1 MKKTRKRVLV
11 VCIILILVLV
21 VMISGLQILEST
33 VFSDDT
39 VATEPVSSKTVTRE
53 DVQYFPRQDITT
65 VLVMGIDQNGPVE
78 SSGSYRNE
86 GESDV
91 VMLAVFD
98 EKNEAYSILALNR
111 DTMVEMPALG
121 LGGKQAGTFYGQL
134 ALSHTYG
141 SGLEDSCENTR
152 RAVADLLNGVVIDY
166 YVAMNMDAIGM
177 LNDAVGG
184 VTVTVTDDFS
194 AVDASIP
201 MGKVTLN
208 AEQARAYVQI
218 RKDIGDQLNI
228 SRMQRHKDYIDGFMK
243 AFEAKMDSSDSFVLS
258 TYDEIS
264 PYIVTDCSVN
274 TLTAL
279 VNRFSEY
286 ELQEIVTPEGKNVLT
301 EEYFEFH
308 LDREKLDELVLRIF
322 YAPKK

>member
-11 VCIILILVLV
+11 MCITLILVLV
-21 VMISGLQILEST
+21 LMISGLRIMEST

-39 VATEPVSSKTVTRE
+39 VATETVSSKTVTRE
-53 DVQYFPRQDITT
+53 DVKYFPRQDITT
-65 VLVMGIDQNGPVE
+65 VLIMGIDQNGPVE
-78 SSGSYRNE
+78 DSGSYRNE

-91 VMLAVFD
+91 VMLAIFD
-98 EKNEAYSILALNR
+98 EKNEKYSILALNR
-111 DTMVEMPALG
+111 DTMVEMPVLG
-121 LGGKQAGTFYGQL
+121 LGGKPAGTFYGQL

-141 SGLEDSCENTR
+141 RGLEDSGENTR
-152 RAVADLLNGVVIDY
+152 KTVSDLLNGITIDY

-201 MGKVTLN
+201 MGQVTLN
-208 AEQARAYVQI
+208 AAQARAYVQI

-228 SRMQRHKDYIDGFMK
+228 SRMQRHKDYIDGFMR
-243 AFEAKMDSSDSFVLS
+243 AFEAKMDSNDSFVLS
-258 TYDEIS
+258 TYEEIS
-264 PYIVTDCSVN
+264 SYIVTDCSAN
-274 TLTAL
+274 TLSNL

-286 ELQEIVTPEGKNVLT
+286 ELQEIVSPEGENILT

-308 LDREKLDELVLRIF
+308 LDEDKLDDLVLRLF
-322 YAPKK
+322 YAEK